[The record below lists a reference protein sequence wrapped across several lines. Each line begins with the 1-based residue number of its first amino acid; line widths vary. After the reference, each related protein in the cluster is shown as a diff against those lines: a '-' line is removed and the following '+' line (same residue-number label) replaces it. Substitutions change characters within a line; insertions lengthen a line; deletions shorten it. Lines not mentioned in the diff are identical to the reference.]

1 LQCLQAATY
10 EVRSLS
16 PFSTNPFADPGVADD
31 DRISPQRSRKPDCG
45 LQRLI
50 MDLKGKVALVTGAG
64 RRLGRAIA
72 LALADRGAIL
82 AIHYRSSRAEAAAV
96 MAQIESAG
104 GRANCF
110 NANLEDVPEIENMV
124 TEVIAEF
131 GRIDVLVNSAS
142 IFVRKPLAEVSDR
155 DWDSH
160 LDTNLKAPFFLAK
173 LAAPS
178 MRANGAGKIINL
190 GDWAGIRPFKDYV
203 PYSVSKA
210 GLIGLTRALA
220 TALAPEV
227 QVNCIALGPVM
238 PPDDYDA
245 AEIERLRK
253 ATLTKRLGTAED
265 VARAVLFLC
274 EGTDFA
280 TGTTLMLEG
289 GRILT

>member
-1 LQCLQAATY
+1 
-10 EVRSLS
+10 
-16 PFSTNPFADPGVADD
+16 
-31 DRISPQRSRKPDCG
+31 
-45 LQRLI
+45 

-72 LALADRGAIL
+72 LALADRGAVL

-96 MAQIESAG
+96 MAQIEGAG
-104 GRANCF
+104 GRAKCF
-110 NANLEDVPEIENMV
+110 NANLEDVPEIERMV
-124 TEVIAEF
+124 TQVIAEF

-142 IFVRKPLAEVSDR
+142 IFVRKPVAEVSDR

-173 LAAPS
+173 LSAPS

-220 TALAPEV
+220 KALAPEV

-253 ATLTKRLGTAED
+253 ATLTKRLGTPAD

-289 GRILT
+289 GRILN